1 MRTQNTPASAA
12 SLWNSRPDA
21 NKYPNPFCDIAS
33 TYLPADLDE
42 SFEFCE
48 QLMLT
53 MPPFAAV
60 VNRVVSYFLTDI
72 EVDDVSDDTRDKYEE
87 FFDNQIHV
95 IQALQD
101 IGKDYFCYGNAFVS
115 LYLPFQRYL
124 RCDRCGTEYN
134 VEKMDYR
141 FDAENGKF
149 FCECPKCKRGEQEMK
164 RVDRRLHDPS
174 KVKVKRWNPKRIRL
188 KVNDISEETRYYYE
202 IPEKFVE
209 KVREGNRFYLN
220 TTQWGFIETCL
231 GKAKRDE
238 EKNLFEFEDNQVF
251 HMKDTVLAGLS
262 DDIKGWAIPPML
274 PYFKLAYYIQLMRR
288 YDEAIALDFIVPFR
302 VLFPQGGTSGTQ
314 DPLQL
319 VSMSTFVA
327 QMQEMIA
334 RKRSNVTTYEVA
346 PFAIGYEMIGGEA
359 KQLAPKE
366 NIEQATQELLNAMG
380 FPQELFA
387 GTLTLQAAPV
397 ALRLFEK
404 EWNPLVDNMNT
415 ILQWMTDQVSRYF
428 MWDPA
433 KVKLTPITLADDMEK
448 KSIMLQAA
456 AGQDIS
462 KQTVYRTLGYNY
474 LDEQQRIV
482 REQQDVQKMQ
492 EKAMAD
498 AQAQAASG
506 AMGGGGEGGD
516 ESGMNGPGGQVG
528 ATPGDVESQ
537 ATELAT
543 NLVKANN
550 PAQTRHQLAQ
560 IKQTNPTLYAMVKAK
575 MQDLRQ
581 ELSYQGQQ
589 MAIQQM

>member
-1 MRTQNTPASAA
+1 
-12 SLWNSRPDA
+12 
-21 NKYPNPFCDIAS
+21 
-33 TYLPADLDE
+33 
-42 SFEFCE
+42 
-48 QLMLT
+48 
-53 MPPFAAV
+53 
-60 VNRVVSYFLTDI
+60 
-72 EVDDVSDDTRDKYEE
+72 
-87 FFDNQIHV
+87 
-95 IQALQD
+95 
-101 IGKDYFCYGNAFVS
+101 
-115 LYLPFQRYL
+115 
-124 RCDRCGTEYN
+124 
-134 VEKMDYR
+134 
-141 FDAENGKF
+141 
-149 FCECPKCKRGEQEMK
+149 
-164 RVDRRLHDPS
+164 
-174 KVKVKRWNPKRIRL
+174 
-188 KVNDISEETRYYYE
+188 
-202 IPEKFVE
+202 
-209 KVREGNRFYLN
+209 
-220 TTQWGFIETCL
+220 
-231 GKAKRDE
+231 
-238 EKNLFEFEDNQVF
+238 
-251 HMKDTVLAGLS
+251 MKDTVLAGLS